1 MQKTLD
7 KVLVNYPF
15 AEWFKALGEKS
26 LLEVIAYNLYVLW
39 ISFILILI
47 KPRDLIIYVSQY
59 QLI

>member
-7 KVLVNYPF
+7 KVLVNYSF
-15 AEWFKALGEKS
+15 AEWFKALREKW
-26 LLEVIAYNLYVLW
+26 LLEVIAYNLYILW